1 MMVFVPRF
9 ASKPSLC
16 EYIASREEYKNGWR
30 KGESAKGGW
39 WWHGINNE
47 WGFKIPMQ

>member
-1 MMVFVPRF
+1 MVFLPRF

-16 EYIASREEYKNGWR
+16 EYIESREEYKNGWR
-30 KGESAKGGW
+30 RGESAKVGWW

-47 WGFKIPMQ
+47 WGFEMPM